1 MSNKK
6 VCLVIGAGDAT
17 GGAVA
22 KRFASEG
29 YVACVTRR
37 TLDKLQPLLD
47 DIHKAG
53 GVAHGFG
60 SDARK
65 EDEVIALIDHIESS
79 IGPIDVLV
87 FNIGANSPNSILT
100 ETARRYTKM
109 WEMACLAGFLN
120 GREVAKRMVS
130 REKDTDQETSGISH
144 RGTIIFTGA
153 TASLRGSAN
162 FAGFSGGKMALRG
175 LAQSMARELGPLG
188 IHVAHTIIDGA
199 IDTEFI
205 RTLFPDKYALKE
217 QGGILNPDHI
227 ADAYWMLHQ
236 QPRDAWTHELAK
248 TFDYFFDF
256 GSLAAYLAHT
266 QMDKIKAETGA
277 QPIYLPMLLGA
288 VFKATGNVSPVSVPA
303 KGKYIFVDFK
313 RFADNYGVPLNN
325 NPFFPIITTTLMRI
339 LTGLQM
345 RSDARMHEFMDVIFK
360 AIWVDA
366 LNLNDP
372 EVVERVLQEAHFDAS
387 ALLQLANAPE
397 AKDRLRDVTTQA
409 VERGVFGAPTFF
421 VGDQMFWGQDRI
433 EQLKAALKT

>member
-47 DIHKAG
+47 DIRKAG

-130 REKDTDQETSGISH
+130 REKDTNQETSGIAH
-144 RGTIIFTGA
+144 QGTIIFTGA

-236 QPRDAWTHELAK
+236 QPRDAWTHEL
-248 TFDYFFDF
+248 D
-256 GSLAAYLAHT
+256 
-266 QMDKIKAETGA
+266 
-277 QPIYLPMLLGA
+277 
-288 VFKATGNVSPVSVPA
+288 
-303 KGKYIFVDFK
+303 
-313 RFADNYGVPLNN
+313 
-325 NPFFPIITTTLMRI
+325 
-339 LTGLQM
+339 
-345 RSDARMHEFMDVIFK
+345 
-360 AIWVDA
+360 
-366 LNLNDP
+366 
-372 EVVERVLQEAHFDAS
+372 
-387 ALLQLANAPE
+387 
-397 AKDRLRDVTTQA
+397 LRPYM
-409 VERGVFGAPTFF
+409 EKF
-421 VGDQMFWGQDRI
+421 
-433 EQLKAALKT
+433 